1 MRQLSTEE
9 AARINNLIPRF
20 YFELLSEVDRRAQA
34 RSAEDITDECG
45 LALGLWLVT
54 GASVNP
60 DDPNFADVERKL
72 RTFISP
78 EDITDMIA
86 VFGDHIESDHPEYL
100 PLFREAVRTPHVQS
114 LSDQLQAFA
123 RDTGIEFDTVKDLDR
138 F

>member
-1 MRQLSTEE
+1 MRQLSAEE
-9 AARINNLIPRF
+9 AARIDSLIPRF

-45 LALGLWLVT
+45 LALGLWLVA

-60 DDPNFADVERKL
+60 DDPDFADVGRKL

-78 EDITDMIA
+78 EDITDIIA

-100 PLFREAVRTPHVQS
+100 PLFREAVRTPHIQS
-114 LSDQLQAFA
+114 LGDQLQAFA
-123 RDTGIEFDTVKDLDR
+123 RDMGIEFDAVNDLDR
-138 F
+138 S